1 MSAPPVLLPFN
12 VLQPQKISANGSAP
26 ARGTENQD
34 DPAAATVQPPAATT
48 DAEIQVDLTPG
59 ATIPPGPVADL
70 PGVRPAS
77 PRALLPRRTQILYRH
92 LCHLRQ
98 LHQLRFRH
106 QHKMLCVPAFS
117 LVLESSRSTL
127 MVVCKFNCF

>member
-48 DAEIQVDLTPG
+48 DIEIQVDLTPG
-59 ATIPPGPVADL
+59 ATIRLHHVRSFHAGHRFSTAICATYASCISFGFGTNTKCFACPPSV
-70 PGVRPAS
+70 
-77 PRALLPRRTQILYRH
+77 
-92 LCHLRQ
+92 
-98 LHQLRFRH
+98 
-106 QHKMLCVPAFS
+106 
-117 LVLESSRSTL
+117 
-127 MVVCKFNCF
+127 